1 MRRNRP
7 AIVRSK
13 VARDIAINVS
23 ACRRRYAPLI
33 IDTDPLSEGF
43 PGKRRSAGSV
53 PISGMVLIAMVLES
67 GKGRCSRPRRSP
79 ALLALGA
86 ACTWRCLHPALLA
99 LLLDLVE
106 RLGEALERIL
116 VGRLGAAARSSLHRQ
131 IGALAHGVDHAR
143 FLAGVLD
150 PGAIALGVHGE
161 LGGADLGGGNR
172 IGLERVADNDR
183 HLVLHLVG
191 GAGGHADRG
200 RVALS
205 RLPLRPSLL
214 SLLAHA

>member
-1 MRRNRP
+1 MFPP
-7 AIVRSK
+7 AT
-13 VARDIAINVS
+13 VAR
-23 ACRRRYAPLI
+23 
-33 IDTDPLSEGF
+33 
-43 PGKRRSAGSV
+43 
-53 PISGMVLIAMVLES
+53 
-67 GKGRCSRPRRSP
+67 
-79 ALLALGA
+79 A

-116 VGRLGAAARSSLHRQ
+116 VGRLGAAARSSLHSQ

-161 LGGADLGGGNR
+161 LGGADLGGGSR
-172 IGLERVADNDR
+172 ICPERVADNHR

-191 GAGGHADRG
+191 GAGGDTEVG
-200 RVALS
+200 SSALARFPAPPPPS
-205 RLPLRPSLL
+205 LPLDR
-214 SLLAHA
+214 